1 MKKEKTK
8 LEVIG
13 GELITLAKCIKYFKK
28 RGNTRIVAT
37 LRPEYIPI
45 LESCGYK
52 ISKNKDGDMELIWDE

>member
-13 GELITLAKCIKYFKK
+13 GELIIIAKCIKYFKK
-28 RGNTRIVAT
+28 RGKNHITCS
-37 LRPEYIPI
+37 LQQEYIPI

-52 ISKNKDGDMELIWDE
+52 ISRNKDGDMELSWNE